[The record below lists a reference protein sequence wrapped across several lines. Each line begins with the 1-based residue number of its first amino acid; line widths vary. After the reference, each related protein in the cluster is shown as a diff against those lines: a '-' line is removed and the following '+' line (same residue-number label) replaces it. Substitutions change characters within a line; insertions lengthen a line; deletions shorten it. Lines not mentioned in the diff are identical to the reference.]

1 MRYQES
7 VYGNFSSFLAEATQI
22 AKDKISLYNS
32 LLDPPSKKRLT
43 GNSFQKFLEFLIFII
58 DRLGWYV
65 YIVIGGLLGLGTL
78 GFVGGMGALISTN
91 PALAAAVAILGGGG
105 IYLVWKNK
113 DVYLA
118 HEKIGKRYKLDFD
131 ILIEKYSGKELHSQ
145 IEKLLKRCVISICI
159 EVFNISSDEFVNKAS
174 ESIQAT

>member
-1 MRYQES
+1 MKYQES
-7 VYGNFSSFLAEATQI
+7 VYSNFSSFLAEATQI
-22 AKDKISLYNS
+22 AKDKINLYNS

-43 GNSFQKFLEFLIFII
+43 GNNFQEFLAFLIFII
-58 DRLGWYV
+58 KKFSWYI
-65 YIVIGGLLGLGTL
+65 YIVIGGLLGLGTWAY
-78 GFVGGMGALISTN
+78 VGGMGALTASN
-91 PALAAAVAILGGGG
+91 PALAAAVALLGGGG

-118 HEKIGKRYKLDFD
+118 HEKIGKRYKLDFE
-131 ILIEKYSGKELHSQ
+131 ILIEKYSGEELYSQ

-174 ESIQAT
+174 ESL